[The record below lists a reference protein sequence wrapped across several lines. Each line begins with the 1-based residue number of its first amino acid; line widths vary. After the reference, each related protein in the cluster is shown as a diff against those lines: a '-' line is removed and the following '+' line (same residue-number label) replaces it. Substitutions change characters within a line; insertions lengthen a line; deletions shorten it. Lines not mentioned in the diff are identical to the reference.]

1 MGWLPFDEII
11 RGEIV
16 ESLYAA
22 DLWSVYTSRAP
33 ERYQNPDQFFQRT
46 YFTSSLRNFLSE
58 LARRLSG
65 DPNVNPVVLILTG
78 LGGGKTHSLIAAF
91 ILRYG
96 LVDKHLN

>member
-11 RGEIV
+11 RSEIV

-22 DLWSVYTSRAP
+22 DLWSVYTGRAP

-58 LARRLSG
+58 LARRLDG
-65 DPNVNPVVLILTG
+65 DPNVNPVILTG
-78 LGGGKTHSLIAAF
+78 LGGGKTHTPIAAF